1 LINDMEKYLLTLWGL
16 VMGVAPL
23 SAQRATSPVHAPRA
37 VAAGTPARRSAAG
50 MARSAGDAFYNVLD
64 YGAVADSEHLCTPSI
79 AAAIAAASRA
89 GGGTVYFP
97 AGHYLTGPV
106 RLRSHLTLLL
116 DAGAELDFS
125 DRFEDYLPMVPSRW
139 EGTSVHNFAPLLYAY
154 GDSCIAITG
163 RGAINGNGRRW
174 WDFAMGKGDTSGRA
188 HWAAIFTANNRGIVK
203 PDDSAWMERGF
214 LRPPCVQFLH
224 CDNVLLQ
231 GVTFRNPP
239 FWTINPEFCTN
250 VTVTGVTIA
259 NPKSPNTDGINP
271 ESCRFVHI
279 SDCHIAA
286 GDDCITIK
294 SGKDRDGRNLAAPCE
309 DITITNCTMLAGHGG
324 VTIGSEMSGDVRRV
338 VVSNCVFD
346 GTDRGIRIKTARG
359 RGGIVEDVRV
369 DNVIMDHVNT
379 QAIVLDMQ
387 YGGSR
392 PEAVSERTPRFRR
405 FTFSHI
411 TGSAQTA
418 GLVNGLEEMPPDE
431 VVLSDVR
438 LETETGFVL
447 RHAGDVA
454 FHQVSIRTRRG
465 PAIEADSVRQ
475 LELDG
480 VTDPAPL
487 PGVPVIRLGPV
498 GRAWMHDC
506 WAAEGTD
513 IFLRSDTKVSLS
525 GNELGNAKVMEG
537 RP

>member
-1 LINDMEKYLLTLWGL
+1 
-16 VMGVAPL
+16 
-23 SAQRATSPVHAPRA
+23 
-37 VAAGTPARRSAAG
+37 
-50 MARSAGDAFYNVLD
+50 
-64 YGAVADSEHLCTPSI
+64 
-79 AAAIAAASRA
+79 
-89 GGGTVYFP
+89 
-97 AGHYLTGPV
+97 
-106 RLRSHLTLLL
+106 
-116 DAGAELDFS
+116 
-125 DRFEDYLPMVPSRW
+125 
-139 EGTSVHNFAPLLYAY
+139 
-154 GDSCIAITG
+154 
-163 RGAINGNGRRW
+163 
-174 WDFAMGKGDTSGRA
+174 
-188 HWAAIFTANNRGIVK
+188 
-203 PDDSAWMERGF
+203 
-214 LRPPCVQFLH
+214 
-224 CDNVLLQ
+224 
-231 GVTFRNPP
+231 VTFRNPP